1 MPKVFTLSEQPK
13 GISRWGRIIVS
24 EMKLNYPQ
32 VLSGNL
38 SLSTALADAGMA
50 LCWRK
55 VGANAI
61 NQ

>member
-1 MPKVFTLSEQPK
+1 
-13 GISRWGRIIVS
+13 
-24 EMKLNYPQ
+24 MKLNYPQ

-50 LCWRK
+50 LRWRK